1 MRRKRSLLD
10 PSSNLDVLFT
20 IHNVYFASLQ
30 VAVDELDV
38 HIPKVCLWYLGSR
51 ALRR

>member
-10 PSSNLDVLFT
+10 PSSNLLFT